1 MARAIMMLVEI
12 VFCIKEFFISA
23 ALARPHSFMVLVLVL
38 VKAEGGVAVYLW
50 DVVTGAT
57 ALVWYVGWVAR

>member
-23 ALARPHSFMVLVLVL
+23 ALARPHSFMVFVL